1 MLRVLFGRGHR
12 PGIWK
17 ALALH
22 YTYQTLTNQ
31 RGQELVCH
39 QPRLG
44 LPKPITT
51 MQTITLPFIIFKG
64 ILPTFNPKGPHNLK
78 SISSFVLQK
87 NKKVFD
93 QNLLSCCFLS
103 RISLLATEANGIC
116 LHLTVTLCWDKF
128 TMMAFKEWRGHRKSE
143 WSLGLKCSSGQASGL
158 TP

>member
-93 QNLLSCCFLS
+93 QNLLSCCFS
-103 RISLLATEANGIC
+103 W
-116 LHLTVTLCWDKF
+116 LT
-128 TMMAFKEWRGHRKSE
+128 RGPG
-143 WSLGLKCSSGQASGL
+143 LGEGHCRAASPRVGSSGPLREGWDSSLFYGSALAPARLFRPG
-158 TP
+158 